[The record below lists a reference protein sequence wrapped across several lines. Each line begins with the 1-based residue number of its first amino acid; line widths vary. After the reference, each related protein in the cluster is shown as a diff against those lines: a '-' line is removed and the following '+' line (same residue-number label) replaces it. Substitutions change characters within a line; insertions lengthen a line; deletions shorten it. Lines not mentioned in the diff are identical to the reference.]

1 MSGVTQSLLR
11 CCLSLLLIAGAPGT
25 SVGAALAAAFQ
36 AELDAL
42 RREYGFPGATAAC
55 VLPDGTCR
63 GAATGFADSE
73 HGTPMTPQSRMLSAS
88 IGKTYLA
95 ALAVALAAAGQIDL
109 DAPVSLWLGD
119 RPWFS
124 RLPNHRA
131 ITLRQLLNHSSGL
144 PNHVYS
150 AQFAADVARLWQK
163 ADNPFTP
170 RKLMQYSLD
179 RKPLFEA
186 GSGWAYTDSGY
197 ILAGLVIEAA
207 TGSNSF
213 ADIATRFLAPLGLT
227 RTSPADR
234 RDLPGLAGG
243 YLAADNLFGLP
254 PKTTDADGT
263 LRWHPGLEWAG
274 GGWVSTSCD
283 LALWGAALF
292 GGRVLPD
299 QALVELLRAIPTDP
313 DNETVHYGAGVAIY
327 RSGPYGPVYGHGGWI
342 PGYSSSLRY
351 YPDHDVTIAFQIN
364 TDIGIVDGTTDV
376 MTTMEHRLAA
386 VAITAARHHQTA
398 RR

>member
-1 MSGVTQSLLR
+1 MSGATRSFLR
-11 CCLSLLLIAGAPGT
+11 SCLCLLLIAGVPGSSTGTTPVAP
-25 SVGAALAAAFQ
+25 FQ

-42 RREYGFPGATAAC
+42 RREYGFPGATAAY
-55 VLPDGTCR
+55 VLPDGTCEV
-63 GAATGFADSE
+63 AATGFSDSE

-95 ALAVALAAAGQIDL
+95 ALAVALSDAGHIDL
-109 DAPVSLWLGD
+109 DAPISQWLGN

-124 RLPNHRA
+124 RLPNHRT

-150 AQFAADVARLWQK
+150 AQFAADVAHLWQK
-163 ADNPFTP
+163 VDNEFTP
-170 RKLMQYSLD
+170 QRLIQYSLD
-179 RKPLFEA
+179 QEPLFAA

-197 ILAGLVIEAA
+197 ILAGLVLETA
-207 TGSNSF
+207 TGRNCF
-213 ADIATRFLAPLGLT
+213 ADISTRFLAPLGLT

-234 RDLPGLAGG
+234 RDLPGLAAG
-243 YLAADNLFGLP
+243 YLAADNRFGLP
-254 PKTTDADGT
+254 PKTTDDDGT

-283 LALWGAALF
+283 LARWGAALF
-292 GGRVLPD
+292 GGRILPN
-299 QALVELLRAIPTDP
+299 QALADLLQAIPTDP
-313 DNETVHYGAGVAIY
+313 DDETIHYGAGVAIY
-327 RSGPYGPVYGHGGWI
+327 HSGPYGPVYGHGGWI

-351 YPDHDVTIAFQIN
+351 YPDHGVTIAFQLN
-364 TDIGIVDGTTDV
+364 TDIGIIDGTTNV
-376 MTTMEHRLAA
+376 MTAMELRLAT
-386 VAITAARHHQTA
+386 VAITSAGHHQRA